1 MTFESGSVW
10 KVGMIDYPIEAVPG
24 DDVVFLGEGAS
35 EFEVE
40 EASKHIQVGDVHRV
54 DKVFADKWGYHL
66 YLVGIENKSFK
77 GTMFERI

>member
-1 MTFESGSVW
+1 MTFESGDVW
-10 KVGMIDYPIEAVPG
+10 KIGIIDYPIEAGPG

-40 EASKHIQVGDVHRV
+40 EASKLLEVGDVHRV
-54 DKVFADKWGYHL
+54 EKVFADKWNYYL